1 MKIRYNRFGKVTKII
16 FDKNETP
23 FLLSE
28 NFKSA
33 IESGNIPLNKMTAMI
48 MKQRAKFKCNKQKKI
63 DAHRI
68 RTLIDLDVM
77 SICDVNKMEYYYFI
91 LKKS

>member
-1 MKIRYNRFGKVTKII
+1 MKIKYNRFGKITKII
-16 FDKNETP
+16 FDKDETP

-33 IESGNIPLNKMTAMI
+33 EGGDIPLNKITAMM
-48 MKQRAKFKCNKQKKI
+48 MKQRAKFKRNKQKKI
-63 DAHRI
+63 DKHRI
-68 RTLIDLDVM
+68 NTLIDLDVM
-77 SICDVNKMEYYYFI
+77 SIYGVNKSECYSFI

>member
-1 MKIRYNRFGKVTKII
+1 MKIKYNRFGKITKIV

-33 IESGNIPLNKMTAMI
+33 EGGDIPLNKITAMM
-48 MKQRAKFKCNKQKKI
+48 MKQRAKFKRNKHEKI
-63 DAHRI
+63 DKHRN
-68 RTLIDLDVM
+68 LDVM
-77 SICDVNKMEYYYFI
+77 STYGVNIMEYYSFV

>member
-1 MKIRYNRFGKVTKII
+1 MKIKYNRFGKITKIV

-33 IESGNIPLNKMTAMI
+33 EGGDIPLDKITAM
-48 MKQRAKFKCNKQKKI
+48 MKQRAKLKRNKKI
-63 DAHRI
+63 DKHRTN
-68 RTLIDLDVM
+68 TLIDLDVM
-77 SICDVNKMEYYYFI
+77 STYGINKMEYYSFLI
-91 LKKS
+91 KNE

>member
-1 MKIRYNRFGKVTKII
+1 MKIKYNRFGKITKIV
-16 FDKNETP
+16 FDKDETP

-33 IESGNIPLNKMTAMI
+33 EDNMSLNEKTDMI
-48 MKQRAKFKCNKQKKI
+48 MKQRAKFKRNKQKKI
-63 DAHRI
+63 DKNRAK
-68 RTLIDLDVM
+68 TLIDLDVM
-77 SICDVNKMEYYYFI
+77 SIYGVNKAECYSFV

>member
-1 MKIRYNRFGKVTKII
+1 MKIKYNRFGKITKIL

-28 NFKSA
+28 NFNSV
-33 IESGNIPLNKMTAMI
+33 EGGDIPLNKITAMM
-48 MKQRAKFKCNKQKKI
+48 MKQRAKFKRNKQKKI
-63 DAHRI
+63 DTHRI
-68 RTLIDLDVM
+68 NTLIDLDVM
-77 SICDVNKMEYYYFI
+77 SIYGVNKSECYSFI

>member
-1 MKIRYNRFGKVTKII
+1 MKIKYNRFGKITKII
-16 FDKNETP
+16 FDKDETP

-33 IESGNIPLNKMTAMI
+33 EGGDIPSNEITAMI
-48 MKQRAKFKCNKQKKI
+48 MKQRAKIKRSKQKKI
-63 DAHRI
+63 NKHRAK
-68 RTLIDLDVM
+68 TLVDLDVM
-77 SICDVNKMEYYYFI
+77 SIYGVNKSECYSFI

>member
-1 MKIRYNRFGKVTKII
+1 MKIKYNRFGKITKIV

-33 IESGNIPLNKMTAMI
+33 EGGNIPLNKITAMMI
-48 MKQRAKFKCNKQKKI
+48 KQRAKLKRNKHKKI
-63 DAHRI
+63 DTHRI
-68 RTLIDLDVM
+68 NTLIDLDVM
-77 SICDVNKMEYYYFI
+77 SIYGINKSECYSFI